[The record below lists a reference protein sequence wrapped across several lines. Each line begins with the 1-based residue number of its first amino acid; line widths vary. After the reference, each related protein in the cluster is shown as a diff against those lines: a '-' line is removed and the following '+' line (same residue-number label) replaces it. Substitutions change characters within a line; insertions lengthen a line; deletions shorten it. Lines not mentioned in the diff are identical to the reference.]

1 MNDQHTHAGYAGY
14 DASQTGSYPA
24 GPLYGTYPGEQG
36 VAPGSGYDSDFAA
49 VPTPAQ
55 HGTYPG
61 QDTSYA
67 AGSSWASGTHDGG
80 HTGAHT
86 GTYAGYADESGAA
99 HHHPYDTT
107 GSWPTS
113 PAGSPDGTGQWD
125 SSGWQQA
132 ATHTT
137 TGQWAFT
144 DTGAFPTTTFESA
157 LYGTGTY
164 QTATATGTYE
174 NHGGENHSGYDG
186 TGYATAP
193 SAYGTDAPH
202 YGPTAYA
209 TGACDTGT
217 FDSRTF
223 EASGYDTTAYESTA
237 YDTPAHGTPAYGTP
251 VHDTPGHGIPAY
263 AATAFATG
271 AYDSGAYDATAW
283 NTAPEGPDAT
293 PGATAYIPEQMSY
306 PSDERHRADSEHLT
320 SEHATPE
327 HRAPEQHGSEQHGS
341 EQDDAPQDT
350 ASGAGQ
356 EPGPESEDPAA
367 GLPDSWPDP
376 YTPDVRTDG
385 RTDVRTEGRSAA
397 RNRTR
402 RRTPA
407 KRSALLTI
415 AVPSACVMGVA
426 GIAAASV
433 GGLGRGEET
442 KDDTT
447 TMAAADTGA
456 VKALASN
463 TKLDTQLAGVDAAG
477 ADFRDR
483 ASRTQERIDLKER
496 QAAEKKKRE
505 EEAARKEAARPKYLL
520 PVAQHGLSA
529 YFGQAGVNWMSVHT
543 GIDFPVQYGTP
554 VMAATDGTVRTQW
567 NSAYGNMA
575 IVTMEDGTETWY
587 CHLSSTKIRSGS
599 VKAGDVIAY
608 SGSSG
613 NSTGPHLHFE
623 VRPGG
628 GSAVNPLPWLAS
640 HGLDPQ

>member
-14 DASQTGSYPA
+14 DASQTGGYPA

-36 VAPGSGYDSDFAA
+36 VAPGSGYDSDFTA

-67 AGSSWASGTHDGG
+67 ADSSWESGTHDGT

-86 GTYAGYADESGAA
+86 GTYAGYADESQAA
-99 HHHPYDTT
+99 HHDLYDTT
-107 GSWPTS
+107 GSWHTS
-113 PAGSPDGTGQWD
+113 PTGSPDRTGQWD
-125 SSGWQQA
+125 SSGWQQD
-132 ATHTT
+132 ATRTT
-137 TGQWAFT
+137 TGEWAFT

-157 LYGTGTY
+157 LYATGTY
-164 QTATATGTYE
+164 RAATATGTYE
-174 NHGGENHSGYDG
+174 THGGEHHGGYDG
-186 TGYATAP
+186 TGYAPAP
-193 SAYGTDAPH
+193 SGYGTDAPH

-223 EASGYDTTAYESTA
+223 GAGGYETTDYGTSAH
-237 YDTPAHGTPAYGTP
+237 DTPASGIP
-251 VHDTPGHGIPAY
+251 VHAT
-263 AATAFATG
+263 TAFSTG
-271 AYDSGAYDATAW
+271 TYDSSTYDTGTYDSGTYDATAW

-293 PGATAYIPEQMSY
+293 PGETAYIPEQMSY
-306 PSDERHRADSEHLT
+306 PPDGQHRPDSEHLT
-320 SEHATPE
+320 PEHAASE
-327 HRAPEQHGSEQHGS
+327 HRAPEQHGSA
-341 EQDDAPQDT
+341 QDDAPQDDAPDT
-350 ASGAGQ
+350 AQ
-356 EPGPESEDPAA
+356 EPGPESEDPAV
-367 GLPDSWPDP
+367 GSPDRRPDP
-376 YTPDVRTDG
+376 YTPAVRPEG
-385 RTDVRTEGRSAA
+385 RTEGRSAT
-397 RNRTR
+397 RTRAR

-442 KDDTT
+442 KENPT
-447 TMAAADTGA
+447 TMAAADTGT

-575 IVTMEDGTETWY
+575 IVTSEDGTETWY
-587 CHLSSTKIRSGS
+587 CHLSSTRIRSGS

-628 GSAVNPLPWLAS
+628 GSAINPLPWLQS

>member
-14 DASQTGSYPA
+14 DTSQTGSHPA
-24 GPLYGTYPGEQG
+24 GPLYGTLPGEHG

-49 VPTPAQ
+49 GPTAAA
-55 HGTYPG
+55 HHDTYPG
-61 QDTSYA
+61 QDTTYA
-67 AGSSWASGTHDGG
+67 AGSSWENGS
-80 HTGAHT
+80 
-86 GTYAGYADESGAA
+86 TYSGYAAEPHQATHQHS
-99 HHHPYDTT
+99 YDTT
-107 GSWPTS
+107 GSWPVGT
-113 PAGSPDGTGQWD
+113 PDGTGQWD
-125 SSGWQQA
+125 SSAWQQD
-132 ATHTT
+132 ATRTT
-137 TGQWAFT
+137 TGQWSFT

-157 LYGTGTY
+157 LYETGTY
-164 QTATATGTYE
+164 QAAAPANGAYE
-174 NHGGENHSGYDG
+174 AHDGYD
-186 TGYATAP
+186 TAGYAAATPAHE
-193 SAYGTDAPH
+193 AGAPH

-209 TGACDTGT
+209 TGAYETGTYETGARPTGAHHTGAYDTGHYDT
-217 FDSRTF
+217 TGVF
-223 EASGYDTTAYESTA
+223 EAAGGYGATPGYDSPGYDTPG
-237 YDTPAHGTPAYGTP
+237 YDTPASGIP
-251 VHDTPGHGIPAY
+251 VHAP
-263 AATAFATG
+263 TAFATG
-271 AYDSGAYDATAW
+271 AYDTGAYDATAW
-283 NTAPEGPDAT
+283 NTASDLDAT
-293 PGATAYIPEQMSY
+293 PGATAYVPEQMSY
-306 PSDERHRADSEHLT
+306 PSAARHE
-320 SEHATPE
+320 ATPE
-327 HRAPEQHGSEQHGS
+327 HQISEHQGTEHQASEHAGPDDATGGADAPDSAQVLAPE
-341 EQDDAPQDT
+341 
-350 ASGAGQ
+350 
-356 EPGPESEDPAA
+356 PESEDPS
-367 GLPDSWPDP
+367 GLPDTWPDP
-376 YTPDVRTDG
+376 YQPAVRSEGGPEG
-385 RTDVRTEGRSAA
+385 RSEGRSAA
-397 RNRTR
+397 RNRAR

-433 GGLGRGEET
+433 GGLGRADET
-442 KDDTT
+442 KDDAT
-447 TMAAADTGA
+447 TMAAADTAG

-463 TKLDTQLAGVDAAG
+463 TKLDTQLAGVSAAG
-477 ADFRDR
+477 EDFRDR

-575 IVTMEDGTETWY
+575 IVTTEDGTETWY

-628 GSAVNPLPWLAS
+628 GAAINPLPWLAS